1 MFRNF
6 KAYRPL
12 QVARFVKTL
21 FKGQIH
27 IEGVG
32 TFDFD
37 EGKILMPSLE
47 NKRMLSVMSEVNQHI
62 RQLSLM
68 PAQQRNEIINKKGAQ

>member
-1 MFRNF
+1 MAMFRNF

-37 EGKILMPSLE
+37 EGRILMPSLE

-68 PAQQRNEIINKKGAQ
+68 PA

>member
-1 MFRNF
+1 MALFRNF

-68 PAQQRNEIINKKGAQ
+68 PA

>member
-37 EGKILMPSLE
+37 EGKILMPSLD

-68 PAQQRNEIINKKGAQ
+68 PA

>member
-21 FKGQIH
+21 FKGNLY

-32 TFDFD
+32 SFEFDG
-37 EGKILMPSLE
+37 GKILMPKQE
-47 NKRMLSVMSEVNQHI
+47 NRRMLSVMSEVNQHI
-62 RQLSLM
+62 RQLSIM
-68 PAQQRNEIINKKGAQ
+68 PA

>member
-12 QVARFVKTL
+12 QVARFVKIL

-37 EGKILMPSLE
+37 EGRILMPSLE

-68 PAQQRNEIINKKGAQ
+68 PA

>member
-68 PAQQRNEIINKKGAQ
+68 PA

>member
-1 MFRNF
+1 MKTLLWIVEVRAMFRNF

-21 FKGQIH
+21 FKGNLY

-32 TFDFD
+32 SFEFDG
-37 EGKILMPSLE
+37 GKILMPKQE
-47 NKRMLSVMSEVNQHI
+47 NRRMLSVMSEVNQHI
-62 RQLSLM
+62 RQLSIM
-68 PAQQRNEIINKKGAQ
+68 PA

>member
-1 MFRNF
+1 MAMFRNF

-68 PAQQRNEIINKKGAQ
+68 PA

>member
-1 MFRNF
+1 MKTLLWIIEVRAMFRNS

-21 FKGQIH
+21 FKGNLY

-32 TFDFD
+32 SFEFDG
-37 EGKILMPSLE
+37 GKILMPKQE
-47 NKRMLSVMSEVNQHI
+47 NRRMLSVMSEVNQHI
-62 RQLSLM
+62 RQLSIM
-68 PAQQRNEIINKKGAQ
+68 PA